1 MSRKP
6 RSEEAVEKIAMRFFQ
21 ATNQYL
27 EMDISTLWKTLG
39 YANPST
45 IQSIKNGK
53 TLPDFIRIVE
63 RKSAFT
69 DIQGRSLNLH
79 WVLTGEG
86 APMLKSTSLKSTN
99 KVQKHDDIII
109 KIKKMPP
116 KKREALKKFLVEFS

>member
-21 ATNQYL
+21 ATNKYL
-27 EMDISTLWKTLG
+27 GMDISTLWKTLG

-45 IQSIKNGK
+45 IQSIKNGR

-63 RKSAFT
+63 RKTAFT
-69 DIQGRSLNLH
+69 DDQGRSLNLH

-86 APMLKSTSLKSTN
+86 ASMLKSTL
-99 KVQKHDDIII
+99 
-109 KIKKMPP
+109 
-116 KKREALKKFLVEFS
+116 L